1 MIYGFAFIILI
12 LLAAL
17 FKMMQ
22 SGKEEETVSQTTA
35 RVKAVERGQ
44 ATTETE
50 AAEGVHTIA
59 EVTARARAAEKNEAQ
74 KTDTPRLETVTTKD
88 MEQEENKEK
97 MEENKD
103 NKTVNTK
110 SRDAFLE
117 TLTKIGC
124 QYEIEEEDERI
135 NFAFQGEHFIADA
148 SNERCY
154 VQLWDTFWGQV
165 ELYDIDEFS
174 RLRKAINTANINCD
188 VTTIY
193 TINEAGNNVD
203 VHCKKCVLFLP
214 EIPNIEAYLH
224 AELTGFFRAHHIVS
238 NEMAKLREAEKE
250 EAK

>member
-12 LLAAL
+12 FLAAL

-22 SGKEEETVSQTTA
+22 SGKEEEAVTQTTA
-35 RVKAVERGQ
+35 GGKAAERAQ
-44 ATTETE
+44 ATTGTE

-59 EVTARARAAEKNEAQ
+59 EATARARAAEKNEAQ
-74 KTDTPRLETVTTKD
+74 KADTPRLETVTTKG
-88 MEQEENKEK
+88 MEQKENKEK
-97 MEENKD
+97 KEQDRE
-103 NKTVNTK
+103 VNTR

-148 SNERCY
+148 SNQRCY
-154 VQLWDTFWGQV
+154 VQLWDVFWGQV

-188 VTTIY
+188 VMTIY

-203 VHCKKCVLFLP
+203 VHCKKSLLFLP

-224 AELTGFFRAHHIVS
+224 AELSSFFRAHHIVG
-238 NEMAKLREAEKE
+238 NEMAKMREEEKE
-250 EAK
+250 AAK

>member
-12 LLAAL
+12 FLAAL

-22 SGKEEETVSQTTA
+22 SGKEEEAVTQTTA
-35 RVKAVERGQ
+35 RDNAVERGQ
-44 ATTETE
+44 TTARTE

-74 KTDTPRLETVTTKD
+74 KADTPRLETVTTKD

-97 MEENKD
+97 MKENKD
-103 NKTVNTK
+103 NKTVNTR

-124 QYEIEEEDERI
+124 QYEVEEEDERI

-148 SNERCY
+148 SNQRCY
-154 VQLWDTFWGQV
+154 VQLWDVFWGQV

-188 VTTIY
+188 VMTIY

-203 VHCKKCVLFLP
+203 VHCKKSILFLP

-224 AELTGFFRAHHIVS
+224 AELSSFFRAHHIVG
-238 NEMAKLREAEKE
+238 NEMAKMREEEKE
-250 EAK
+250 AAK